1 MASGNSG
8 ITIWQWN
15 CRGFAGKKAVLQQH
29 IRHAARKPDVIL
41 LQETLTDA
49 PTLMG
54 YREHVCTI
62 EGRGLCTLVRKG
74 LTFVDHELGGVK
86 VEHSFVELIPT
97 KRRKQSIF
105 VLNVYSNP
113 SNRRQRFRA
122 LLQKA
127 LKTAGSQTLIAGGDF
142 NAAEA
147 AWGYGYNTAKGR
159 NLAQDTQELDF
170 ALITDPA
177 HPTRLGNSATR
188 DTTPDLTFVRNAGT
202 ANVTWSNTTVD
213 LGSDHAIIEIHVP
226 TPDRMHG
233 SKRTFTWTNWEDF
246 RKQRD
251 RQQQHEAEEITDI
264 EAWSRELVEDAKAST
279 KTIETDVDTDKM
291 DSRLAHLIEAKNS
304 ILARWTKQRLNRR
317 LRKKVAE
324 LNRSIEEHCRT
335 LNRQQWDEMCNA
347 VDGQLHNGKAWSLLK
362 HLLDATNTKSH
373 QRDHLARLIHKE
385 IGECGKDVVAARLRA
400 KYLPETPTAQHGPYT
415 GEPNEELD
423 RDFSVEEIRTAL
435 HDLNSRSA
443 PGPDGVSNRAL
454 KNLDDRSM
462 EQLTD
467 YINTCWRR
475 GSLPRQ
481 WKTAKMILIPKPGK
495 PPSLDNLRP
504 ISLTPCV
511 GKVMEHALLNRW
523 QVYLEQKGIYPP
535 SLIGF
540 RQNLGTHDAML
551 QLKHQ
556 VLDNKTRGTRAILGL
571 DLESAFDKVVHSAIL
586 RQISQRNLGLRT
598 YNYVKDFLTDRRAVL
613 VAKDL
618 QLEEQTLGSAG
629 TPQGSVISPT
639 LFNLVMIG
647 VAEKLQDIEDV
658 RHTIYADDI
667 TLWVHRGSG
676 GHIESTLQSAI
687 DAIEAHLQGTGL
699 RCSPKK
705 SELLLYRPAQRGKL
719 KARKNCE
726 EISLRTSDGTTIPTV
741 PKIRVLGMI
750 IEATGHNGGTIT
762 RLVHKTTN
770 ATRLLKRITNRRSG
784 MREENLTR
792 LIHSFVVC
800 HIAYVAAFHNWYRKE
815 EDKINVLIRRVYKI
829 ALGLPESTS
838 TDRLLQLGIHNT
850 LNEIAEAQ
858 RTSQL
863 ERLSGT
869 NAGRRILENLGIGYH
884 TQQGHKVTIPVA
896 IRETIRVDP
905 IPRNVHPEYNRGRRE
920 ARAKAL
926 LNAHGNNVGTRFVDA
941 AEYERGS
948 RFAVTVVD
956 SDGETKIS
964 ASVTC
969 ERAEEAEEIAVALA
983 LTDPSSKTV
992 LCDSRQVIRNFAKGR
1007 ISPRAARIISQ
1018 RQVHRGPEPPT
1029 RLLWFPAHVGE
1040 VSEEHRNGNETA
1052 HARARELTNR
1062 TGDGRPWYSSKD
1074 RMTSYNEIT
1083 KAFRLARRT
1092 LPPPSDKLD
1101 RAQAVAFRQ
1110 LQTRTYPN
1118 PAQYHRMFPEIYTT
1132 NTCKVCRKE
1141 VATLTHMLWDCT
1153 KDPHAANSGTLPPRL
1168 SAALCSPSLD
1178 DQLWAVQQAC
1188 EAVKRQDFDAPRRAK
1203 KASGNA
1209 PKRVT

>member
-113 SNRRQRFRA
+113 SDRRQRFWA

-127 LKTAGSQTLIAGGDF
+127 LKTTGSQTLIAGGDF

-233 SKRTFTWTNWEDF
+233 SKRTFTWTDWEDF

-347 VDGQLHNGKAWSLLK
+347 EDGQLHNGKAWSLLK

-385 IGECGKDVVAARLRA
+385 IGECGKDVVAARPRA

-504 ISLTPCV
+504 ISLTSCV

-556 VLDNKTRGTRAILGL
+556 FVEDTVEPLLEAGVIHFLMIIV
-571 DLESAFDKVVHSAIL
+571 DLLATE
-586 RQISQRNLGLRT
+586 
-598 YNYVKDFLTDRRAVL
+598 YVQEAVDVAVL
-613 VAKDL
+613 VAD
-618 QLEEQTLGSAG
+618 EG
-629 TPQGSVISPT
+629 
-639 LFNLVMIG
+639 
-647 VAEKLQDIEDV
+647 
-658 RHTIYADDI
+658 DD
-667 TLWVHRGSG
+667 
-676 GHIESTLQSAI
+676 
-687 DAIEAHLQGTGL
+687 
-699 RCSPKK
+699 K
-705 SELLLYRPAQRGKL
+705 
-719 KARKNCE
+719 
-726 EISLRTSDGTTIPTV
+726 
-741 PKIRVLGMI
+741 
-750 IEATGHNGGTIT
+750 
-762 RLVHKTTN
+762 
-770 ATRLLKRITNRRSG
+770 
-784 MREENLTR
+784 
-792 LIHSFVVC
+792 
-800 HIAYVAAFHNWYRKE
+800 
-815 EDKINVLIRRVYKI
+815 
-829 ALGLPESTS
+829 
-838 TDRLLQLGIHNT
+838 
-850 LNEIAEAQ
+850 
-858 RTSQL
+858 
-863 ERLSGT
+863 
-869 NAGRRILENLGIGYH
+869 
-884 TQQGHKVTIPVA
+884 
-896 IRETIRVDP
+896 
-905 IPRNVHPEYNRGRRE
+905 
-920 ARAKAL
+920 
-926 LNAHGNNVGTRFVDA
+926 
-941 AEYERGS
+941 
-948 RFAVTVVD
+948 
-956 SDGETKIS
+956 
-964 ASVTC
+964 
-969 ERAEEAEEIAVALA
+969 ALA
-983 LTDPSSKTV
+983 LPRWLLEVRRKT
-992 LCDSRQVIRNFAKGR
+992 
-1007 ISPRAARIISQ
+1007 
-1018 RQVHRGPEPPT
+1018 
-1029 RLLWFPAHVGE
+1029 
-1040 VSEEHRNGNETA
+1040 
-1052 HARARELTNR
+1052 
-1062 TGDGRPWYSSKD
+1062 
-1074 RMTSYNEIT
+1074 
-1083 KAFRLARRT
+1083 
-1092 LPPPSDKLD
+1092 
-1101 RAQAVAFRQ
+1101 
-1110 LQTRTYPN
+1110 
-1118 PAQYHRMFPEIYTT
+1118 
-1132 NTCKVCRKE
+1132 
-1141 VATLTHMLWDCT
+1141 THE
-1153 KDPHAANSGTLPPRL
+1153 G
-1168 SAALCSPSLD
+1168 
-1178 DQLWAVQQAC
+1178 V
-1188 EAVKRQDFDAPRRAK
+1188 V
-1203 KASGNA
+1203 
-1209 PKRVT
+1209 